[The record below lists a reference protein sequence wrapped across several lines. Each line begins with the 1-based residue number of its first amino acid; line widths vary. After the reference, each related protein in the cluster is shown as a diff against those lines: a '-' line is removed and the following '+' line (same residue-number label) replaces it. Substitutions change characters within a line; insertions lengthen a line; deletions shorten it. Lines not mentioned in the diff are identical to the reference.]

1 MASMK
6 HLKNVHTSKVNRNI
20 SCKRPTVDRQPGVCV
35 YSGQKMEGY
44 RLPKSINRKIGRAMH
59 DFGMLEDG
67 DRVVVAVSGG
77 IDSMVTAWL
86 LQSWKK
92 KAPIDYE
99 LMAVHIDNGFG
110 QPNSPVSGPVELIQ
124 QQLDYFSIP
133 LVILAA
139 LPEDA
144 GIEKTCFICAR
155 NRRKQLFDFVRLHG
169 GTKLALGHHKDDLIE
184 TFFINVLYG
193 GNISTMVPRQEL
205 FSGKLSII
213 RPLAYIEKKDIKS
226 IADRTGIIPVK
237 NLCPLAGDTRRDK
250 LRDILDDI
258 YNEIPDAKGS
268 IFSALGNVRDGYML

>member
-6 HLKNVHTSKVNRNI
+6 HLKNVHTCKVNRNI
-20 SCKRPTVDRQPGVCV
+20 SCKRPTVDKAAGRLH
-35 YSGQKMEGY
+35 YSGQEMDKY
-44 RLPKSINRKIGRAMH
+44 RLSKSLNRKIGKAMH

-67 DRVVVAVSGG
+67 DKVVVAVSGG

-99 LMAVHIDNGFG
+99 LVAVHVDNGFG
-110 QPNSPVSGPVELIQ
+110 QPKTAASGPVEMIQ
-124 QQLDYFSIP
+124 QQMDCFSIP
-133 LVILAA
+133 LAILAA

-144 GIEKTCFICAR
+144 GSEKTCFVCAR

-205 FSGKLSII
+205 FRGRLSII
-213 RPLAYIEKKDIKS
+213 RPLAYLEKNDIKS
-226 IADRTGIIPVK
+226 IADRAGIVPVK

-250 LRDILDDI
+250 LRDILNTI